1 MSNIKRP
8 PTVWITQILLAIL
21 ALVAL
26 VRLVLGVAFIIAWAP
41 PRFEASVLFLGL
53 LVLALATIPLVLF
66 AISFWGML
74 KAKSYGRW
82 LGVLSLA
89 LVWAI
94 IIYAQMSRRPSH
106 ALKYYDY
113 DYSTQGPGIVV
124 ALILLH
130 ATFFVLVA
138 RLAFARKVA
147 EFFR

>member
-21 ALVAL
+21 A
-26 VRLVLGVAFIIAWAP
+26 
-41 PRFEASVLFLGL
+41 RFESSTLFLGL
-53 LVLALATIPLVLF
+53 LVLALATIPLALF
-66 AISFWGML
+66 TTSFWGML
-74 KAKSYGRW
+74 RARAYGRW

-89 LVWAI
+89 LVWAM
-94 IIYAQMSRRPSH
+94 IIYLQISRRPSH
-106 ALKYYDY
+106 AVRYYDY
-113 DYSTQGPGIVV
+113 DYPTQGPGIVV

-147 EFFR
+147 EFFQ